1 MFVSFR
7 CQGQLGVGPRGG
19 RFSTKAEQ
27 HLRTG
32 IFAPS
37 ADALPFRVGSPFAA
51 RWALLLSHFKEKRA
65 AGMGAG
71 WGGREPGVGCVR
83 LQCHTAAGRRG
94 DAAQGERRS
103 SRGKPPRAVSFP
115 AAAHAALPLPCC
127 HPPAAAAPRGCAERG
142 RSQPAALP
150 GAGRGD

>member
-1 MFVSFR
+1 MFLRQKKKSVFVSFR

-71 WGGREPGVGCVR
+71 WGGREPGVGLCATSVSHCSGETR
-83 LQCHTAAGRRG
+83 RRSAGRASFLERKTSPGRFLSCRG
-94 DAAQGERRS
+94 A
-103 SRGKPPRAVSFP
+103 RG
-115 AAAHAALPLPCC
+115 
-127 HPPAAAAPRGCAERG
+127 AAAPLLPPTGCR
-142 RSQPAALP
+142 RTL
-150 GAGRGD
+150 RLR